1 MVQSAVAPTKRL
13 SLSKYGILVLQEG
26 AADTRFHVR
35 VKTPV
40 ILQRDG
46 FSSQIAKVVVESI
59 PVLATQQ
66 EKFSINGTTGKK
78 VAIDKGA
85 SNVASRT
92 VINFADGSGAMEFS
106 GVAGALRR
114 MGDGDYPADKD
125 VVVRV
130 AGEPVAAPEVLVTGA
145 ALATGPAYTARII
158 NAAGQFPLVPGSVK
172 INYTV
177 GVVGVLMDLWGDG
190 RLVGRHGFGTVNY
203 ETGEVTILLSANS
216 TADITAEYEY
226 VDNVAAF
233 ANSAADVEANYEQ
246 LVQSL
251 SK

>member
-40 ILQRDG
+40 ILQRDS

-59 PVLATQQ
+59 PILAAHP
-66 EKFSINGTTGKK
+66 ERFGIAGATGKQT
-78 VAIDKGA
+78 AIDKGA
-85 SNVASRT
+85 GAEASRT
-92 VINFADGSGAMEFS
+92 VINFADASGPMEFA

-130 AGEPVAAPEVLVTGA
+130 AGFPVAAPEVLVTGA
-145 ALATGPAYTARII
+145 ALATGPRYTARII
-158 NAAGQFPLVPGSVK
+158 NASGLFPIVPGSVT
-172 INYTV
+172 IHYTV
-177 GVVGVLMDLWGDG
+177 GVAGVLMDLWGDG
-190 RLVGRHGFGTVNY
+190 RLVGRHGFGTINY

-216 TADITAEYEY
+216 STDITAEYEY
-226 VDNVAAF
+226 VDNVTAF